1 MRTAYKLARRFG
13 GKIVTAGR
21 SKHPKIV
28 GLDASGRQIKM
39 TIPSSPSDNARTA
52 KNVEAQ
58 LRRAGFVDQSKA
70 ARVKDALVKGSKET
84 VLKPTVKQPVNRQTT
99 FKDFTQKYQPNVQG
113 PKRSELQVQGDH
125 IINTIRAK
133 AKRKTISRA
142 QLDSMNIP
150 QKEKDKLIRQGLVNE
165 GAAMALR
172 AVRSNLLPKIM
183 TGVGAVGTVLQAS
196 KADKERRRQLAK
208 DNNLDIT
215 KPGDRAKLG
224 RLLKKDTEAKKR
236 AEKGDTRTEK
246 EYRKDKADNNR
257 LIDTTRQQMGQ
268 SKAKPGTKERTEID
282 KKLKDFRDELRDVKD
297 PTVPPTRAKV
307 RVKVGQEV
315 PKPDNTLPKR
325 TGASPQR
332 VRDRR
337 SYEAQQRRNLKENKF
352 RVAAQ
357 LMNRIGVR
365 KPSDLTRVVN
375 TIKQQAGD
383 RIIRDL
389 RRPVKP
395 TQKGLELQR
404 RMSRAVDKNKDKF
417 PGLFEAL
424 TPEEKKNLKLKYML
438 DQRNKPVNYLPKDS
452 IKDLMHKKKG
462 MA

>member
-84 VLKPTVKQPVNRQTT
+84 VLKPTVKQPPVNRQTT

-125 IINTIRAK
+125 ILNTIRAK
-133 AKRKTISRA
+133 AKRKSISRA

-183 TGVGAVGTVLQAS
+183 TGIGAVGTVFQAS

-257 LIDTTRQQMGQ
+257 LIDTTRQQLGQ
-268 SKAKPGTKERTEID
+268 SKAKPGTEKRAEID
-282 KKLKDFRDELRDVKD
+282 KKLKDFRDELRKPETEPV
-297 PTVPPTRAKV
+297 PTRAKV

-315 PKPDNTLPKR
+315 PKPDTTQPPR

-352 RVAAQ
+352 RIAAQ

-365 KPSDLTRVVN
+365 KPSDLTRTVN
-375 TIKQQAGD
+375 TIKQQVGD
-383 RIIRDL
+383 KIIQSL
-389 RRPVKP
+389 RTPKQP

-404 RMSRAVDKNKDKF
+404 RMSRAVDKNKDKY

-438 DQRNKPVNYLPKDS
+438 DQRNKPANYLPKDP
-452 IKDLMHKKKG
+452 IKDLKKG
-462 MA
+462 QA